1 MGCSEALRRTGE
13 HLVRAVADADDVEA
27 RHGMMF
33 AATLAG
39 IAFGNSGVHLPHG
52 MAYSV
57 AGLIRDYRPEG
68 YPDEEAICPHGI
80 SVIVDA
86 PSVFRFTAPASPQR
100 HLDAARL
107 LGGDVTGAGPEDAG
121 ELLAERIIHM
131 MRATGMPNGIG
142 ALGYGDADIAPLAEG
157 AFAQQ
162 RLLANSP
169 LPVDEMDLQRLYR
182 GAESYW

>member
-1 MGCSEALRRTGE
+1 MY
-13 HLVRAVADADDVEA
+13 
-27 RHGMMF
+27 

-57 AGLIRDYRPEG
+57 AGLIRDYRPDG

-86 PSVFRFTAPASPQR
+86 PSVVRFTAPASPAR
-100 HLDAARL
+100 HLEAARL
-107 LGGDVTGAGPEDAG
+107 LGADVACAGDEDAG
-121 ELLAERIIHM
+121 EVLAEHIIHM
-131 MRATGMPNGIG
+131 MRDTDMPNGIS
-142 ALGYGDADIAPLAEG
+142 ALGYGDADIAALAQG

-169 LPVDEMDLQRLYR
+169 LPVDENDLQTLYR
-182 GAESYW
+182 GAANYW